1 MVEWLQNW
9 NQKYGHPTWRKV
21 VIAVASKV
29 GGDNPAEAYRI
40 GQQYKGECSLPHIG
54 EGGGGEPS

>member
-1 MVEWLQNW
+1 M
-9 NQKYGHPTWRKV
+9 

-54 EGGGGEPS
+54 EGGGGNHPSSGHIIVKEVAIFSSLLGD